1 MRKNI
6 AEEPRESALASGWTV
21 EAAGEPEPAA
31 ADAETQTDAD
41 AEPQAEAEQP
51 GQLSNLA
58 LVLFG
63 VVGGLYLLYAW
74 IWLSWAQF
82 YASQNSQVAEG
93 SGSLG
98 SVLQQIVFWAAPLA
112 PVLWFAAAML
122 LNRGSMRKT
131 VLWLGIGA
139 VLLVPLPVFSGGGS

>member
-1 MRKNI
+1 MRNGTP
-6 AEEPRESALASGWTV
+6 EEPRESTLASGWTV
-21 EAAGEPEPAA
+21 EGANAPAPEI
-31 ADAETQTDAD
+31 
-41 AEPQAEAEQP
+41 AEPSREADPQP
-51 GQLSNLA
+51 GIEAPEQISNLA

-82 YASQNSQVAEG
+82 YASQNTQVAEG

-98 SVLQQIVFWAAPLA
+98 SVLQQIVFWTAPLA
-112 PVLWFAAAML
+112 PILWFATAVL
-122 LNRGSMRKT
+122 LNRGSMRKS
-131 VLWLGIGA
+131 VFWLALGA